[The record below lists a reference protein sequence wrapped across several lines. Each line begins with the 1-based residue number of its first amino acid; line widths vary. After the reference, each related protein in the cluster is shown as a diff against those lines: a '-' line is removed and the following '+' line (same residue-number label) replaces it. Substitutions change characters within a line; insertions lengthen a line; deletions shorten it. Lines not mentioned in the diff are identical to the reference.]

1 MGGGLPLN
9 PSLTITA
16 PGYRIRK
23 QGCESMN
30 VITVASR
37 GVGTGKT
44 TLTARLAAVAQAQG
58 HHSLVID
65 ADPQGSLA
73 LCNSLHEDG
82 VPPIVT
88 AERGIGRLLTMATGN
103 GYDWVFIDTSST
115 MWVVA
120 QEAIRF
126 ATMVVI
132 PARPGFREL
141 AAVRETVN
149 LASARNKPYAVV
161 FNAAPPKRGQKEAL
175 VVRESRAFL
184 DKYGI
189 PVWSGQISERADLA
203 FSHAEG
209 AGEADA
215 QSSAA
220 AEIARLWSAIERS
233 VEAVNAARA
242 GAGRAQE
249 RAA

>member
-1 MGGGLPLN
+1 
-9 PSLTITA
+9 
-16 PGYRIRK
+16 
-23 QGCESMN
+23 MN

-58 HHSLVID
+58 SRCLIID
-65 ADPQGSLA
+65 ADPEGTLA
-73 LCNSLHEDG
+73 LCNSLNAEG

-88 AERGIGRLLTMATGN
+88 AERGLGRLLEMATGV

-120 QEAIRF
+120 QDAIRV

-149 LASARNKPYAVV
+149 LATARNKPYAVV
-161 FNAAPPKRGQKEAL
+161 FNAAPPKRDGKEAL
-175 VVRESRAFL
+175 MVRESRTFL

-189 PVWSGQISERADLA
+189 PVWSGQISERADLELDDA
-203 FSHAEG
+203 SG
-209 AGEADA
+209 AGDVDA
-215 QSSAA
+215 PSLAA
-220 AEIARLWSAIERS
+220 AEITRLWTAIERS
-233 VEAVNAARA
+233 VEAVNAAHA
-242 GAGRAQE
+242 GAGRAQDQ
-249 RAA
+249 AA

>member
-1 MGGGLPLN
+1 
-9 PSLTITA
+9 
-16 PGYRIRK
+16 
-23 QGCESMN
+23 MN

-44 TLTARLAAVAQAQG
+44 TLTARLATVAQAQG
-58 HHSLVID
+58 SRCLIID
-65 ADPQGSLA
+65 ADPEGTLA
-73 LCNSLHEDG
+73 LCNSLNAEG

-88 AERGIGRLLTMATGN
+88 AERGLGRLLEMATGV

-115 MWVVA
+115 MWVLA
-120 QEAIRF
+120 QDAIRV

-161 FNAAPPKRGQKEAL
+161 FNAAPPKRDGKEAL
-175 VVRESRAFL
+175 MVRESRTFL

-189 PVWSGQISERADLA
+189 PVWSGQISERADL
-203 FSHAEG
+203 ELD
-209 AGEADA
+209 DA
-215 QSSAA
+215 SDARDVDAPSLAA
-220 AEIARLWSAIERS
+220 AEITRLWTAIERS
-233 VEAVNAARA
+233 VEAVNAALA
-242 GAGRAQE
+242 AAGRAQDQ
-249 RAA
+249 AA

>member
-1 MGGGLPLN
+1 
-9 PSLTITA
+9 
-16 PGYRIRK
+16 
-23 QGCESMN
+23 MN

-88 AERGIGRLLTMATGN
+88 AERGIGRLLTMATGDD
-103 GYDWVFIDTSST
+103 YDWVFIDTSST

-149 LASARNKPYAVV
+149 LASTHNKPYAVV
-161 FNAAPPKRGQKEAL
+161 FNAAPPKRDGKEAL
-175 VVRESRAFL
+175 MVRESRTFL
-184 DKYGI
+184 DKYGV
-189 PVWSGQISERADLA
+189 PVWSGQISEREELA
-203 FSHAEG
+203 L
-209 AGEADA
+209 ADA
-215 QSSAA
+215 AYAGDAEAPSSAA
-220 AEIARLWSAIERS
+220 VEITRLWTAIELS
-233 VEAVNAARA
+233 VDAVNAAYA
-242 GAGRAQE
+242 WA
-249 RAA
+249 RAAQDQAA

>member
-1 MGGGLPLN
+1 
-9 PSLTITA
+9 
-16 PGYRIRK
+16 
-23 QGCESMN
+23 MN

-58 HHSLVID
+58 RRCLVVD
-65 ADPQGSLA
+65 ADPEGTLA
-73 LCNSLHEDG
+73 LCNLSDEG

-88 AERGIGRLLTMATGN
+88 AERGLGRVLTMAAGN
-103 GYDWVFIDTSST
+103 GYGWVFIDTSST

-120 QEAIRF
+120 QEAIRA

-149 LASARNKPYAVV
+149 LASTHNKPYAVV
-161 FNAAPPKRGQKEAL
+161 FNAAPPKRGGKEAL
-175 VVRESRAFL
+175 MVRESRTFL
-184 DKYGI
+184 DKYGV

-203 FSHAEG
+203 LAD
-209 AGEADA
+209 AADDGEADA
-215 QSSAA
+215 PSLAA
-220 AEIARLWSAIERS
+220 TEIRRLWTAIERS
-233 VEAVNAARA
+233 VEAVNAAHA
-242 GAGRAQE
+242 GAA
-249 RAA
+249 RAAQDQAA

>member
-1 MGGGLPLN
+1 
-9 PSLTITA
+9 
-16 PGYRIRK
+16 
-23 QGCESMN
+23 MN

-44 TLTARLAAVAQAQG
+44 TLTARLVAQARG
-58 HHSLVID
+58 RRGLVID
-65 ADPQGSLA
+65 ADPQGTLA
-73 LCNSLHEDG
+73 LCNSLHAEG

-88 AERGIGRLLTMATGN
+88 AERGIGRLLAMATGT

-120 QEAIRF
+120 QEAIRA

-161 FNAAPPKRGQKEAL
+161 FNAAPPKRGDKEAL
-175 VVRESRAFL
+175 MVRESRTFL

-189 PVWSGQISERADLA
+189 PVWSGQISERADIAL
-203 FSHAEG
+203 
-209 AGEADA
+209 ADA
-215 QSSAA
+215 ADASEAGAPSLAA
-220 AEIARLWSAIERS
+220 AEITRLWTAIERS
-233 VEAVNAARA
+233 VEAVNAAHA
-242 GAGRAQE
+242 GAARAQD

>member
-1 MGGGLPLN
+1 
-9 PSLTITA
+9 
-16 PGYRIRK
+16 
-23 QGCESMN
+23 MN

-44 TLTARLAAVAQAQG
+44 ILTARLAAVAQAQG
-58 HHSLVID
+58 RRCLIID
-65 ADPQGSLA
+65 ADPEGTLA
-73 LCNSLHEDG
+73 LCNSLNAEG

-88 AERGIGRLLTMATGN
+88 AERGLGRLLEMATGV
-103 GYDWVFIDTSST
+103 GYEWVFIDTSST

-120 QEAIRF
+120 QDAIRV

-149 LASARNKPYAVV
+149 LATARNKPYAVV
-161 FNAAPPKRGQKEAL
+161 FNAAPPKRDGKEAL
-175 VVRESRAFL
+175 MVRESRTFL

-189 PVWSGQISERADLA
+189 PVWSGQISERGDLDLDDA
-203 FSHAEG
+203 SG
-209 AGEADA
+209 ACDVDA
-215 QSSAA
+215 PSLAA
-220 AEIARLWSAIERS
+220 AEITRLWTAIERS

-242 GAGRAQE
+242 GAGRAQDQ
-249 RAA
+249 AA

>member
-1 MGGGLPLN
+1 
-9 PSLTITA
+9 
-16 PGYRIRK
+16 
-23 QGCESMN
+23 MN

-44 TLTARLAAVAQAQG
+44 TLTARLAAVAQARG
-58 HHSLVID
+58 NRCLIID
-65 ADPQGSLA
+65 ADPEGTLA
-73 LCNSLHEDG
+73 LCNSLNAEG

-88 AERGIGRLLTMATGN
+88 AERGLGRLLEMATGV

-120 QEAIRF
+120 QDAIRV

-149 LASARNKPYAVV
+149 LATARNKPYAVV
-161 FNAAPPKRGQKEAL
+161 FNAAPPKRDGKEAL
-175 VVRESRAFL
+175 MVRESRTFL

-189 PVWSGQISERADLA
+189 PVWSGQISERGDLDLDDA
-203 FSHAEG
+203 SD
-209 AGEADA
+209 AGDVDA
-215 QSSAA
+215 PSLAA
-220 AEIARLWSAIERS
+220 AEITRLWTAIERS

-242 GAGRAQE
+242 GAGRAQDQ
-249 RAA
+249 AA

>member
-1 MGGGLPLN
+1 
-9 PSLTITA
+9 
-16 PGYRIRK
+16 
-23 QGCESMN
+23 MN

-44 TLTARLAAVAQAQG
+44 TLTARLAAVTQAQG
-58 HHSLVID
+58 RRCLVID
-65 ADPQGSLA
+65 ADPQGTLA
-73 LCNSLHEDG
+73 HCNSLHADG

-88 AERGIGRLLTMATGN
+88 AERGIGRLLEMATGT
-103 GYDWVFIDTSST
+103 GYDWVFVDTSST

-120 QEAIRF
+120 QEAIRV

-189 PVWSGQISERADLA
+189 PVWSGQISERASLA
-203 FSHAEG
+203 LTHDAG

-215 QSSAA
+215 PSLAA
-220 AEIARLWSAIERS
+220 AEIARLWTAIERS

-242 GAGRAQE
+242 GAGGAQE

>member
-1 MGGGLPLN
+1 
-9 PSLTITA
+9 
-16 PGYRIRK
+16 
-23 QGCESMN
+23 MN

-44 TLTARLAAVAQAQG
+44 TLTARLAAVAQARG
-58 HHSLVID
+58 NRCLIID
-65 ADPQGSLA
+65 ADPEGTLA
-73 LCNSLHEDG
+73 LCNSLNAEG

-88 AERGIGRLLTMATGN
+88 AERGLGRLLEMATGV

-120 QEAIRF
+120 QDAIRV

-149 LASARNKPYAVV
+149 LATARNKPYAVV
-161 FNAAPPKRGQKEAL
+161 FNAAPPKRDGKEAL
-175 VVRESRAFL
+175 MVRESRTFL

-189 PVWSGQISERADLA
+189 PVWSGQISERADLDLD
-203 FSHAEG
+203 
-209 AGEADA
+209 DA
-215 QSSAA
+215 SDVGDVDAPSLAA
-220 AEIARLWSAIERS
+220 AEITRLWTAIERS

-242 GAGRAQE
+242 GAGRAQDQ
-249 RAA
+249 AA